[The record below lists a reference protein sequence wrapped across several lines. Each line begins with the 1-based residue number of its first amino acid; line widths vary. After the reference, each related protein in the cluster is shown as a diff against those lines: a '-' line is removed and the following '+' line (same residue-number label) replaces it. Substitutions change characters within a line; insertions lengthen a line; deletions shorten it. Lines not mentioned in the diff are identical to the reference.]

1 MYIKYLQFKFRF
13 IIAFVLIIGRCAAY
27 MLIIVI
33 IPLTILCLNAYMID
47 WNVGINTLK
56 DWNVGINTF
65 SVSKIVNDTS
75 KSNETLKYINFAI
88 CSSFWEQQTNA
99 LYNMWSFQKWANI
112 TGFRTLEPF
121 AQNSNLKFTNQILYN
136 YNFSKSLLFSDY
148 YDLKFWNKMTKNYG
162 IRPLEKWSEY
172 VHSTLRET
180 VVAIL
185 IYLTSQ
191 GGVFVDDDID
201 KNNKCVAVKKEF
213 YNQHAFFF
221 SKLQIEVVRN
231 VCFVFK
237 HPFSL
242 SLLQFNSYIIL
253 DNVNVWFSEWR
264 GIWHNRIHINDHKEL
279 ERTYGGKEKIQTM
292 VKASP
297 RIIRDSRKYVNVYLN
312 ADFNKYTTVAFRTGN
327 RKILLVVQDKYSR
340 KDVIEYFYKCA
351 EEVKN
356 ALLKYHSNHTFL
368 AIDLG
373 RFGDLTAYKYFQIN
387 NDGNKLFELMLNIV
401 YSNKSI
407 DEYHSELIRAA
418 NGIEDSG
425 YIGSMQKTIA
435 ENGER
440 LIVVGGYSNF
450 QASMV
455 EKFQAKNQGCQDCV
469 IPICYAGPEMPWA

>member
-1 MYIKYLQFKFRF
+1 M
-13 IIAFVLIIGRCAAY
+13 IAWNIRINTLK
-27 MLIIVI
+27 
-33 IPLTILCLNAYMID
+33 D

-56 DWNVGINTF
+56 DWNVRINTL

-75 KSNETLKYINFAI
+75 KSNETLEYINYAI

-121 AQNSNLKFTNQILYN
+121 AQNSTLNFTNQILYN
-136 YNFSKSLLFSDY
+136 YNFSNSLLFSDY

-172 VHSTLRET
+172 AYSTLRET

-185 IYLTSQ
+185 IYVASQ

-201 KNNKCVAVKKEF
+201 KNNKCVEVKKEF
-213 YNQHAFFF
+213 YSQHAFFF
-221 SKLQIEVVRN
+221 NKLQIEVVRN

-292 VKASP
+292 VKASST
-297 RIIRDSRKYVNVYLN
+297 IIRDSRKYVNVYLN

-327 RKILLVVQDKYSR
+327 RKTLLVVQNKYSR
-340 KDVIEYFYKCA
+340 KDANEYFYKCA

-356 ALLKYHSNHTFL
+356 ALLKYPSNHTFL
-368 AIDLG
+368 SIDLG

-387 NDGNKLFELMLNIV
+387 DDGNKLFKLMLNIV
-401 YSNKSI
+401 YGNKSI
-407 DEYHSELIRAA
+407 DEYHNELIRAA

-425 YIGSMQKTIA
+425 YIGAMQRTIA
-435 ENGER
+435 ENRER